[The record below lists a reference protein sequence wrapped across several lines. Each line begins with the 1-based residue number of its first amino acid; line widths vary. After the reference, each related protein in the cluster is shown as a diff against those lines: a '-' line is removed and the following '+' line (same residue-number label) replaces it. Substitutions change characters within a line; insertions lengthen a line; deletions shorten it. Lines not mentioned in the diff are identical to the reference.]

1 MFLSLEYLGIS
12 KPLLTKGLIV
22 LVMYLVIVLAFILIG
37 V

>member
-12 KPLLTKGLIV
+12 KPLLIKGLIV